1 MHFTLDKYKNELK
14 KIGCTL
20 MLDRWTD
27 NREMSITNFLVNSPK
42 GTVFLKSIDTS
53 DIFKNAENL
62 FQLLDSLLQE
72 IKEENVIQVVTHS
85 ASTYVSAS
93 EKLMEKKRKI
103 FWNPCATHCIELMLH
118 DIGDLPV
125 HANTKKKK
133 KKRKED
139 HCFYLLSYLGT

>member
-72 IKEENVIQVVTHS
+72 IGEENVIQVVTHS

-103 FWNPCATHCIELMLH
+103 FWNPCATHCIDLMLH

-125 HANTKKKK
+125 HANTRKKK